1 MRIATPKSASCRD
14 VLAITILACSGML
27 WPSAAL
33 ALPQPVPAASLAQTK
48 PANDKSFQR
57 VTEQLR
63 GVFSPRSFFNILV
76 RIDKLPGV
84 VRAKFDLKKSQLTL
98 DFLPG
103 VVVSPE
109 EIRNVMV
116 DAGYTPGPFKIEN
129 IPVSAPPDNRP
140 GWINIKH
147 PRSRSAFVRWLE
159 INF

>member
-1 MRIATPKSASCRD
+1 MKIAPRKSAFPRD
-14 VLAITILACSGML
+14 VLAVVLLACSGLL
-27 WPSAAL
+27 WPSLAL
-33 ALPQPVPAASLAQTK
+33 SLPQPTPAPSPAQSA
-48 PANDKSFQR
+48 PANEKTFQR

-76 RIDKLPGV
+76 RIETLPGV

-103 VVVSPE
+103 AAVYPD
-109 EIRNVMV
+109 EIRKVMV

-140 GWINIKH
+140 GWVNIKH
-147 PRSRSAFVRWLE
+147 PRSRSALVRWLE